1 MKTGVEQLT
10 QYAAYHR
17 DRRNIATHFFGIPLI
32 VFAVLVL
39 TSRIGFGTLGGV
51 SVTLAAVL
59 WLVSSLYYLKLDTA
73 IGVVMTLLHGAM
85 LAATT
90 WLAPLGTAA
99 WLASGVGLFVFGW
112 VLQFI
117 GHHYEGRK
125 PAFVD
130 DLMGLII
137 GPMFVVT
144 EAIFALGL
152 RKPLQQQ
159 IEAKVGPTL
168 IRQTATQS

>member
-39 TSRIGFGTLGGV
+39 TSRVGLGSVGGIA
-51 SVTLAAVL
+51 VTLATIL
-59 WLVSSLYYLKLDTA
+59 WLVSSLYYIKLDIA
-73 IGVVMTLLHGAM
+73 IGVVMTLLHGVM
-85 LAATT
+85 LAATS
-90 WLAPLGTAA
+90 WLAPLSTAV
-99 WLASGVGLFVFGW
+99 WLTSGVGLFIFGW

-130 DLMGLII
+130 DLVGLVV

-144 EAIFALGL
+144 EAIFAFGL
-152 RKPLQQQ
+152 RKKLQEQ

-168 IRQTATQS
+168 NRQQAAQS